1 MAHTLSASAALDWAF
16 AQPRTAKLATVT
28 ASGAPHVAPVW
39 VARDGDR
46 IVFNTGAGTMKGR
59 AIARDP
65 RVSMCFDDEAPPF
78 SFVLVQGTAKI
89 VEDHEAKLKWATA
102 IGGRYMGHDVAE
114 QFGIRNA
121 VPGELLVV
129 VTPTRIIGQTE
140 ISD

>member
-1 MAHTLSASAALDWAF
+1 MAKTLSDSEALDWAF

-59 AIARDP
+59 AVARDP
-65 RVSMCFDDEAPPF
+65 RVSMSFDDEAPPF
-78 SFVLVQGTAKI
+78 AFVLIQGTAEI
-89 VEDHEAKLKWATA
+89 IEDHDEKLRWATE
-102 IGGRYMGHDVAE
+102 IGGRYMGAEVAE

-121 VPGELLVV
+121 VPSELLVV
-129 VTPTRIIGQTE
+129 VTPTKIVGQTG
-140 ISD
+140 IAD